1 MGVAS
6 SVIGRIAGLRL
17 SDEAFARRHRV
28 LRGILWLHLPFL
40 AVLAYVGHGSGH
52 PRILWAVIGGA
63 AACGVLSEGLG
74 TRRARAVA
82 VSLGLLLAADALVH
96 GGGGLTDLH
105 FHYFVVLALIG
116 LYQDW
121 VPFALSIGFV
131 AVHHLVLGT
140 MMPTMVFSD
149 PRAQAH
155 PLPYALMH
163 AGFVL
168 AMCAAQVAYW
178 LFAAQ
183 AQEEADQIRSAAA
196 DGTEAALR
204 EAAADAA
211 GREGVAAASAREQ
224 LARREEMAARLQEV
238 LASVAES
245 GQRLGAR
252 TGSALDSFAA
262 GLGGARHSVSTAL
275 AEVDTAVGEAAEAGG
290 AIDSLRSAVADI
302 AAIAGVIQSVANQ
315 TNLLALNATIEAAR
329 AGAAGRGFGVV
340 AAEVKSLAGQT
351 AEATARIER
360 TVTEVTSSAG
370 RVADAMEQVTG
381 RLTAIAISQREVDDT
396 IAEQSALAAETRDVV
411 DAVVHEVTA
420 SVRGLTG

>member
-6 SVIGRIAGLRL
+6 TVVGRIAGLRL

-28 LRGILWLHLPFL
+28 LRGILWLHVPFL

-52 PRILWAVIGGA
+52 PRVLWAVIGGA
-63 AACGVLSEGLG
+63 AACGVLSEATG
-74 TRRARAVA
+74 TRRARAMA

-131 AVHHLVLGT
+131 AVHHLVVGT
-140 MMPTMVFSD
+140 LMPDMVFSD

-155 PLPYALMH
+155 PLPFVLMH

-178 LFAAQ
+178 LFAAS
-183 AQEEADQIRSAAA
+183 AQEEAERDRDASA
-196 DGTEAALR
+196 DGTQAALR
-204 EAAADAA
+204 AAAADAA
-211 GREGVAAASAREQ
+211 DRTAAAATSAQEE
-224 LARREEMAARLQEV
+224 LAKREEMAARLQEV
-238 LASVAES
+238 LVSVAES
-245 GQRLGAR
+245 GQRLGAQ
-252 TGSALDSFAA
+252 TGSALDSFNA
-262 GLGGARHSVSTAL
+262 GLGGARQSVTTAL

-290 AIDSLRSAVADI
+290 AIERLRTAVADI

-340 AAEVKSLAGQT
+340 ATEVKSLAGQT

-360 TVTEVTSSAG
+360 TVAEVTSSAG
-370 RVADAMEQVTG
+370 RVADVVQQVTG
-381 RLTAIAISQREVDDT
+381 RLNAIATSQRDLDAT
-396 IAEQSALAAETRDVV
+396 IAEQNILATETRDLV
-411 DAVVHEVTA
+411 DAVVHEVTS
-420 SVRGLTG
+420 SVRGLTD